1 MERPGSGIWID
12 LGKGWLATL
21 ALFLVYIA
29 VPVAGLLPGIFTP
42 LPVIFY
48 TVKHGPK
55 VGAGI
60 VLLTAAGLAAG
71 VDPGS
76 GLLYLFQD
84 GILSLLLPL
93 FILSGKGAARA
104 QMLAVGATF
113 AAVLLAAVTYGVAT
127 GIDLQSQLLKGIE
140 KSITQTIA
148 LYQQSGVKGEELE
161 TLRQAMQ
168 QGGALI
174 ARIFPALALTS
185 MAGIAGLNV
194 LVLNRLRARLP
205 SLPEFGDFTSFRN
218 PDPLVWVLIAA
229 GFSLLIPADQVHR
242 VAMNILVVTVFAYL
256 LQGMAIVQH
265 LVGRFAVPTAMRYL
279 LYVFLA
285 LQPYLLVGV
294 AALGVFDLWGNF
306 RTPRRPENL

>member
-1 MERPGSGIWID
+1 M
-12 LGKGWLATL
+12 GKGWLATL
-21 ALFLVYIA
+21 ALFLIYIT

-48 TVKHGPK
+48 SVKHGPK

-60 VLLTAAGLAAG
+60 VLITAAAIAAG
-71 VDPGS
+71 IDPGS

-84 GILSLLLPL
+84 GLVSLLLPL
-93 FILSGKGAARA
+93 FILSGKGVARA
-104 QMLAVGATF
+104 QMLAVSATF
-113 AAVLLAAVTYGVAT
+113 VAILLAAVTYGVVT
-127 GIDLQSQLLKGIE
+127 GIDLQSQLVKGIE
-140 KSITQTIA
+140 KSIAQTIA
-148 LYQQSGVKGEELE
+148 LYQQSGVKGDELE
-161 TLRQAMQ
+161 ALRQAMK

-174 ARIFPALALTS
+174 ERIFPAMSLVSL
-185 MAGIAGLNV
+185 AGIAGLNV
-194 LVLNRLRARLP
+194 LALDRLRARLP
-205 SLPEFGDFTSFRN
+205 GLPEFGDFSRFRN
-218 PDPLVWVLIAA
+218 PDPLVWVLIVA
-229 GFSLLIPADQVHR
+229 GFGMLIPAEAAHR
-242 VAMNILVVTVFAYL
+242 VAVNVLVVTLFAYL

-265 LVGRFAVPTAMRYL
+265 LVGRYAVPTAMRYL